1 MSATEPQRLAL
12 HAAARTALG
21 EQEGDTLMALV
32 PPANTDIALRQDVE
46 RLERV
51 FRSDL
56 HAGLAEL
63 RAELRTEFNTGL
75 AELRTELHTGL
86 AELRTELHTGLAEL
100 RTELHTGLAELRT
113 ELHTGLAALRVEFK
127 EDLHRS
133 QLWTIGI
140 LLTAMVALQ
149 GASVALLT
157 TLLR

>member
-75 AELRTELHTGL
+75 AELRTEL
-86 AELRTELHTGLAEL
+86 R
-100 RTELHTGLAELRT
+100 TGLAELRT

>member
-86 AELRTELHTGLAEL
+86 AELRTELHA
-100 RTELHTGLAELRT
+100 GLAELRT

>member
-56 HAGLAEL
+56 QAGLAEL
-63 RAELRTEFNTGL
+63 RAELRTEFN
-75 AELRTELHTGL
+75 
-86 AELRTELHTGLAEL
+86 
-100 RTELHTGLAELRT
+100 TGLAELRT

>member
-46 RLERV
+46 RLERI

-63 RAELRTEFNTGL
+63 RAELRTEFN
-75 AELRTELHTGL
+75 
-86 AELRTELHTGLAEL
+86 TGLAEL